1 MSRKWMVI
9 IGVVVVVVIGGALLL
24 WANLGNVMNSAMNDP
39 DFKKGFVAGFKTNFK
54 KTCSDSAQAAAQ
66 GKLSAESI
74 DTYCDCAA
82 TQMAEN
88 MSGNDLAEIMK
99 GGTNLS
105 PALQQQLAGIITQ
118 CREVAKPH

>member
-39 DFKKGFVAGFKTNFK
+39 AFKEGFVAGFKTNFK
-54 KTCSDSAQAAAQ
+54 KTCSVSAQAAAQ
-66 GKLSAESI
+66 GKASAESI
-74 DTYCDCAA
+74 ATYCDCAA
-82 TQMAEN
+82 TRMAEN
-88 MSGNDLAEIMK
+88 MSGDDLANIMK

-105 PALQQQLAGIITQ
+105 PGPLP
-118 CREVAKPH
+118 VAKAGRRLSP